1 MKENVYW
8 FSKNHVMFF
17 TLNLYYTFKTQHLKA
32 ILFQEIHELEKKKNP
47 KKFHFQQFKADVF

>member
-17 TLNLYYTFKTQHLKA
+17 TFNLYHTFKTQHLKA
-32 ILFQEIHELEKKKNP
+32 ILFQEIHELEKKKKS
-47 KKFHFQQFKADVF
+47 KKVPFSTI